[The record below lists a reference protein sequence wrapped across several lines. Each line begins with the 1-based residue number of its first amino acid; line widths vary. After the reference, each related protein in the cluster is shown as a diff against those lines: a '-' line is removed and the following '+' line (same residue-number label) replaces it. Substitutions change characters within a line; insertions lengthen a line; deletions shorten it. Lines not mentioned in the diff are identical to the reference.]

1 MDRNRFSALKRQR
14 GVATLL
20 IVLMVGLA
28 VSVTVAATIYS
39 LRGTQSQQLTTH
51 SATAAQAAAWRGV
64 EALRLYLLQVETTV
78 WPGWVGN
85 DAKQVSGLEALGVRA
100 ATVTSIEATGS
111 NQYRVSA
118 QVIGTAGV
126 GSALTTATVEVIY
139 DVVPGSGTPGIPPVC
154 ASMPK
159 APMVF
164 NGNLDYSGGKLDVT
178 NSVDYENIVVAGNL
192 TIGGGSTA
200 RISGCVKGDVS
211 LSGGGITDNGHLY
224 SEGTIRINGMGN
236 PNGTTLWARNVEIGS
251 GVGGGSYA
259 AIKAGAYAVGV
270 YSGTALIGTAEVGGH
285 LIASTVTGGTPWV
298 TGTVAPM
305 NGGHAVIT
313 LADQSQFLLDFSA
326 QDSAGTPLVNVDA
339 STGLV
344 TGAATAERLKGADT
358 VSLPD
363 ALSFRSTRIAGG
375 TVGLA
380 TLTVGQLWGY
390 NVTVSGWSGKYET
403 LWASGT
409 IAMTSGTVKNLL
421 GGGDMTVNQVSVSGS
436 GRLAGNL
443 NMPVNNVQTRQ
454 AGTSPGLPGIPYCE
468 ARVKPV
474 DADNFLAMANY
485 AFSTVDG
492 AAQLTI
498 RNVKRANGD
507 SIDGV
512 YPLSNPSPAQLAIL
526 QELMTCNYTN
536 EKGCLKAR
544 QSDGSWLL
552 HGVTK
557 MPVGVLWFDQSVKI
571 DGTSTDFLNTVVVRG
586 CDDPSQATCGG
597 NVTLTTAGHRDLI
610 APNFAGA
617 AKVCGGDF
625 YPTNLCASRSQLVE
639 WEGQGADGK
648 PQTYQGLPIAN
659 TTIIAEGAADIAGW
673 VMRGSVMLGK
683 QLSTSGATV
692 TIHGSLTV
700 GSNQTADTKISAG
713 GIAVDVPSGGGLNLL
728 PVCSTGSGGLPA
740 SPASAS
746 VQWSRYL

>member
-1 MDRNRFSALKRQR
+1 MDRNRFSAFKRQR

-28 VSVTVAATIYS
+28 VSVTVAATVYS

-64 EALRLYLLQVETTV
+64 EALRLYLLQVEKGV
-78 WPGWVGN
+78 WPGWIGN
-85 DAKQVSGLEALGVRA
+85 EAKPVSGLEALGVRA
-100 ATVTSIEATGS
+100 ATVTSVEAGGS
-111 NQYRVSA
+111 DHYRVSA
-118 QVIGTAGV
+118 QVIGMAGV

-139 DVVPGSGTPGIPPVC
+139 DVVPGTGTPGIPPVC

-164 NGNLDYSGGKLDVT
+164 NGNLEYSGGKLDVT
-178 NSVDYENIVVAGNL
+178 NAVDYENIVVAGNL

-224 SEGTIRINGMGN
+224 SEGNIRINGMGN
-236 PNGTTLWARNVEIGS
+236 PSGTTLWARNIEIGNGVS
-251 GVGGGSYA
+251 GGNYN
-259 AIKAGAYAVGV
+259 AIKAGAYAVAV
-270 YSGTALIGTAEVGGH
+270 YSGTQMIGTAEVGGR
-285 LIASTVTGGTPWV
+285 LIPSTVTGGTPWV
-298 TGTVAPM
+298 TGTVAPL
-305 NGGHAVIT
+305 NSGHVLIT
-313 LADQSQFLLDFSA
+313 LTDNSQFLLDFSK
-326 QDSAGTPLVNVDA
+326 QDSAGVSLLKVDPV
-339 STGLV
+339 TGLV
-344 TGAATAERLKGADT
+344 TGAASAEQLKGADDA
-358 VSLPD
+358 SLPD

-375 TVGLA
+375 AVGLA

-403 LWASGT
+403 LWAGGA

-421 GGGDMTVNQVSVSGS
+421 GGGNMTYTDVSVTGA
-436 GRLAGNL
+436 GRLAGSL
-443 NMPVNNVQTRQ
+443 NKPLINVQANQT
-454 AGTSPGLPGIPYCE
+454 GTSPGLPGIPYCE

-474 DADNFLAMANY
+474 DADNFLGMANY

-492 AAQLTI
+492 APQLTI
-498 RNVKRANGD
+498 RNVKRANGE

-512 YPLSNPSPAQLAIL
+512 YPLKNPSAVQLAIL
-526 QELMTCNYTN
+526 QELMTCNNTN
-536 EKGCLKAR
+536 DKGCLKAR
-544 QSDGSWLL
+544 QNDGSWLL
-552 HGVTK
+552 HGVSK
-557 MPVGVLWFDQSVKI
+557 MPAGVLWFDQSVKI
-571 DGTSTDFLNTVVVRG
+571 DGTSTDFHNTVVVRG
-586 CDDPSQATCGG
+586 CNDPSLATCGG
-597 NVTLTTAGHRDLI
+597 NVTLTSAGHRDLI

-625 YPTNLCASRSQLVE
+625 YPTNLCASRSQFVE
-639 WEGQGADGK
+639 WEGPGADGK
-648 PQTYQGLPIAN
+648 PQIYQGLPIGN
-659 TTIIAEGAADIAGW
+659 TTVIAEGAADIAGW
-673 VMRGSVMLGK
+673 ELRGSVMLGK

-700 GSNQTADTKISAG
+700 GSNQTADTTISGG
-713 GIAVDVPSGGGLNLL
+713 GISVDVPSGGGLNLI

>member
-1 MDRNRFSALKRQR
+1 MDRNRFSAFKRQR

-64 EALRLYLLQVETTV
+64 EALRLYLLQVDTSV

-85 DAKQVSGLEALGVRA
+85 DAKPVSGLEALGVRA
-100 ATVTSIEATGS
+100 ATVTSIEAAGS
-111 NQYRVSA
+111 DHYRVSA

-178 NSVDYENIVVAGNL
+178 NAVDYENIVVAGNL

-251 GVGGGSYA
+251 GVSGGNYT

-270 YSGTALIGTAEVGGH
+270 YSGTALIGTAEVSGN

-298 TGTVAPM
+298 TGTVAPL
-305 NGGHAVIT
+305 NSGHAVIT
-313 LADQSQFLLDFSA
+313 LSDQSQFLLDFSK
-326 QDSAGTPLVNVDA
+326 QDSAGAPLVNVDA

-344 TGAATAERLKGADT
+344 TGAATAERLKGADN

-390 NVTVSGWSGKYET
+390 NVTVSGWSGKYEA
-403 LWASGT
+403 LWASGN

-436 GRLAGNL
+436 GRLAGTL
-443 NMPVNNVQTRQ
+443 NMPVNNVQTKQ

-498 RNVKRANGD
+498 RNVKHANGD
-507 SIDGV
+507 S
-512 YPLSNPSPAQLAIL
+512 
-526 QELMTCNYTN
+526 
-536 EKGCLKAR
+536 
-544 QSDGSWLL
+544 
-552 HGVTK
+552 
-557 MPVGVLWFDQSVKI
+557 
-571 DGTSTDFLNTVVVRG
+571 STLR
-586 CDDPSQATCGG
+586 
-597 NVTLTTAGHRDLI
+597 
-610 APNFAGA
+610 
-617 AKVCGGDF
+617 
-625 YPTNLCASRSQLVE
+625 
-639 WEGQGADGK
+639 
-648 PQTYQGLPIAN
+648 
-659 TTIIAEGAADIAGW
+659 
-673 VMRGSVMLGK
+673 
-683 QLSTSGATV
+683 
-692 TIHGSLTV
+692 
-700 GSNQTADTKISAG
+700 
-713 GIAVDVPSGGGLNLL
+713 
-728 PVCSTGSGGLPA
+728 
-740 SPASAS
+740 
-746 VQWSRYL
+746 